1 MESIVSARVSQFNP
15 QSKEDY
21 LNAVK
26 ETVQEIAL
34 YALSRTDFFD
44 HAAFYGGTAL
54 RIFYSLPRFS
64 EDLDFSLLAPDPA
77 FRIERYFPE
86 LEKTFLSFGLRF
98 MTLPKKK
105 TEESTIQ
112 SAFLKGNTLEN
123 LLLITP
129 ESEIANQ
136 IQGNEAIKI
145 KFEVDVCPPEEASIE
160 YRYGSWPEPFRIRLY
175 DESSLFA
182 GKVHAVLCREW
193 KKRVK
198 GRDFFDFAFYVS
210 RGCLLNVRHLQKRM
224 EDSGNW
230 DPRETLTLDE
240 TKQLLQKRFDA
251 VDFSE
256 AKKDVIPFLKNPE
269 TLAYFS
275 SPYFKSLLTTLLDN
289 EVILSTVRLDLSS
302 LDYCQVKER
311 LSSRCVLRASGRKE
325 VFAFF
330 TSLRA
335 KYPKDALD
343 DDVFALKE
351 KSGSEALFYRV
362 SCNSSDDF
370 EMIFAKIDSRLGRYL
385 DSLKTI

>member
-1 MESIVSARVSQFNP
+1 
-15 QSKEDY
+15 
-21 LNAVK
+21 
-26 ETVQEIAL
+26 
-34 YALSRTDFFD
+34 
-44 HAAFYGGTAL
+44 
-54 RIFYSLPRFS
+54 
-64 EDLDFSLLAPDPA
+64 
-77 FRIERYFPE
+77 
-86 LEKTFLSFGLRF
+86 
-98 MTLPKKK
+98 
-105 TEESTIQ
+105 
-112 SAFLKGNTLEN
+112 
-123 LLLITP
+123 
-129 ESEIANQ
+129 
-136 IQGNEAIKI
+136 
-145 KFEVDVCPPEEASIE
+145 
-160 YRYGSWPEPFRIRLY
+160 
-175 DESSLFA
+175 
-182 GKVHAVLCREW
+182 
-193 KKRVK
+193 
-198 GRDFFDFAFYVS
+198 
-210 RGCLLNVRHLQKRM
+210 M

-370 EMIFAKIDSRLGRYL
+370 EMIFCQN
-385 DSLKTI
+385 